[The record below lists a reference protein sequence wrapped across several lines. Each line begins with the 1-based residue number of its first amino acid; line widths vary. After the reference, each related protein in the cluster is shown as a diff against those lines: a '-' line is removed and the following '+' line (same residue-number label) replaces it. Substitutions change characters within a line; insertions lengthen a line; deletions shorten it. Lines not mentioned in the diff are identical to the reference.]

1 MERVWQV
8 AEMLR
13 SVAVAFVLQQEENVN
28 DNVNVRL
35 GLNKEIS
42 TNNSNNNYNNN
53 IIIILAITKVETRS
67 ILTLKVG
74 FVSMHELWY
83 IIQLDCNS
91 KLVDF
96 MKRDLDDNAKAVSM
110 REIQVSSSSAAFG
123 RRPLLMAKVPDLIP
137 VPVTE
142 EDEVEISSS
151 ARYPSTTVPEHDHDF
166 RFAFPKLSF
175 PHIFLPLA
183 IKW

>member
-13 SVAVAFVLQQEENVN
+13 SDGVAFVLRQEENVN

-42 TNNSNNNYNNN
+42 TNNSNNNKNNN
-53 IIIILAITKVETRS
+53 NNNIILAITKVETRS

-96 MKRDLDDNAKAVSM
+96 MKRD
-110 REIQVSSSSAAFG
+110 I
-123 RRPLLMAKVPDLIP
+123 
-137 VPVTE
+137 
-142 EDEVEISSS
+142 
-151 ARYPSTTVPEHDHDF
+151 
-166 RFAFPKLSF
+166 
-175 PHIFLPLA
+175 
-183 IKW
+183 